1 MVNMSPP
8 IEATVSFQCQEQIS
22 NQNTT
27 SYLATARLMWLRPI
41 LAGRWLMK
49 GPLRGEKETAGLGT
63 VSHSDIFVSQATQGG
78 RWRRAIVKAVSLG
91 VERATSGH
99 SIILTILIALLI
111 LRRLHQSWQ
120 PNAAYS
126 PLDLIHQIIPIA
138 KEAYP

>member
-1 MVNMSPP
+1 MSPP

-63 VSHSDIFVSQATQGG
+63 VSHSDIFRIAGDAGWSLATRYRKG
-78 RWRRAIVKAVSLG
+78 S
-91 VERATSGH
+91 
-99 SIILTILIALLI
+99 
-111 LRRLHQSWQ
+111 
-120 PNAAYS
+120 
-126 PLDLIHQIIPIA
+126 
-138 KEAYP
+138 